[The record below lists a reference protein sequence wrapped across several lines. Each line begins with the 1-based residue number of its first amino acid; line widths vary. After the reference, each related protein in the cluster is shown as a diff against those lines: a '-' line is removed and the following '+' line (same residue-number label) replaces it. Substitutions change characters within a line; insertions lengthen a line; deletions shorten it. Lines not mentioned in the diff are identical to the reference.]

1 MVAFPKLSE
10 IYVKSEKIDKMHIS
24 ENQGS
29 NLAPSPEEKVWLHI
43 QKNIL
48 FKIGRGKK

>member
-1 MVAFPKLSE
+1 
-10 IYVKSEKIDKMHIS
+10 MHIS

-43 QKNIL
+43 QKNI
-48 FKIGRGKK
+48 FIQNWPWGKKIVMGGQVPVGGS